1 MKVTLSLMGRFWAFY
16 LAKELQSRGCLER
29 LITSYPVFETVKY
42 GIDRERICSL
52 VINEILNRGWVKAP
66 AMLKRHYNAQY
77 LVHELFDRRA
87 ARNLPPQPELL
98 LGWSS
103 FSLHTLRRARDLG
116 ARTVLQHGS
125 SHIVYQDQILR
136 EEYGRLGLQGHDFA
150 HPKIIDKELLE
161 YQEAD
166 FISIPSLYVKE
177 TFLQRGVPA
186 AKLLHVPYGVDLS
199 NFYPVPKVG
208 KTFRVI
214 HCGNLSLRKGVHYL
228 LQAFSE
234 LKLPGAELWLIGKVT
249 GEISPFLKQYASPAV
264 ILQGTFPERELHK
277 YFSQGSVFCLASIE
291 EGLAMV
297 QPMAMACGLPLII
310 TTNTGGADL
319 VREGREGFI
328 LPIRD
333 VAALKEKILYC
344 YENPEEARCM
354 GEAGRRRVRT
364 GFTWADHSEKM
375 MAHFRRILAGTT
387 GSGQAGLATPAI
399 SGKSGKTTG

>member
-1 MKVTLSLMGRFWAFY
+1 MKVTLSLMGRFWAFD
-16 LAKELQSRGCLER
+16 LARELQSHGFLER

-52 VINEILNRGWVKAP
+52 VVNEILNRGWLKAP
-66 AMLKRHYNAQY
+66 AVLKRHYNAQY
-77 LVHELFDRRA
+77 LVHELFDRHA
-87 ARNLPPQPELL
+87 ARHLPPQPEIMM
-98 LGWSS
+98 GWSS
-103 FSLHTLRRARDLG
+103 YSLHTLRRAKELG
-116 ARTVLQHGS
+116 AKTVLQHGS
-125 SHIVYQDQILR
+125 SHIVYQDLILR
-136 EEYGRLGLQGHDFA
+136 EEYDRLGLEGHGFA
-150 HPKIIDKELLE
+150 HPQIIEKELLE

-166 FISIPSLYVKE
+166 FILIPSFFVKE

-199 NFYPVPKVG
+199 NFYPIPKVD

-228 LQAFSE
+228 LQAFWE
-234 LKLPGAELWLIGKVT
+234 LKLPGAELWLIGSLPV
-249 GEISPFLKQYASPAV
+249 EIRPFLKQFASPA
-264 ILQGTFPERELHK
+264 IRHLGPFPEPELHK

-297 QPMAMACGLPLII
+297 QPMALACGLPLII

-344 YENPEEARCM
+344 YENPEEARRM

-364 GFTWADHSEKM
+364 GFTWADHVDKLIV
-375 MAHFRRILAGTT
+375 HFRRILT
-387 GSGQAGLATPAI
+387 GSGASST
-399 SGKSGKTTG
+399 GKS

>member
-136 EEYGRLGLQGHDFA
+136 EEYGRLGLRGHDFA

-199 NFYPVPKVG
+199 NFYPVPKVD

-249 GEISPFLKQYASPAV
+249 DEISPFLKQYASPAV

-333 VAALKEKILYC
+333 VAALNEKILYC

-387 GSGQAGLATPAI
+387 GSGQAGLAMPAI
-399 SGKSGKTTG
+399 SGKSGETTG